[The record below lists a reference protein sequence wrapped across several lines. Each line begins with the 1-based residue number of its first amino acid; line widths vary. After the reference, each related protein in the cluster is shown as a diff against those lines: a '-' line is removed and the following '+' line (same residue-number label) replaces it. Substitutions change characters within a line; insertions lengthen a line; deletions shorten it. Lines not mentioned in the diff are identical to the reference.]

1 MTRAIVV
8 EPNELRAGVMPIPAA
23 ASAVRPPIPKHQH
36 RGRRSNAAVSLRLA
50 SWKSKV
56 SQDVVDNV
64 SCCVANVTP
73 PNGAADVAIAAVAA
87 SPSACESRTQ
97 GLENSSFSFLLANV
111 QGFVSKSADL
121 TLFEENQGCPEIVGF
136 T

>member
-1 MTRAIVV
+1 MATSSDT
-8 EPNELRAGVMPIPAA
+8 PAPRSSFRCSGF
-23 ASAVRPPIPKHQH
+23 SAF
-36 RGRRSNAAVSLRLA
+36 A
-50 SWKSKV
+50 SWKSRV
-56 SQDVVDNV
+56 SQDVVDNI

-121 TLFEENQGCPEIVGF
+121 VFC
-136 T
+136 